1 MSTVSIS
8 PRRAAVAVITAAV
21 IAAAALGSSA
31 STSTAIA
38 ASARAGALSPKAV
51 AFDDAMRGL
60 WQAHG
65 TWTERAIV
73 DFVGGL
79 PDTNLVVGRLL
90 QNQVDIGDAVKPY
103 YGAKAGNKLTALL
116 QAHINAAVNVLK
128 AAKSGDTSSTSKAE
142 AAFFANGNQ
151 IAAFLHSANPEHWSL
166 KAMRTMMRVHLNQ
179 VIALA
184 VDQLKGHYQA
194 AIHEYG
200 VYIDHIL
207 DMAHMLS
214 TGVEQQFPSRF
225 R

>member
-1 MSTVSIS
+1 MSTISIS
-8 PRRAAVAVITAAV
+8 PRREAVAVITAAV
-21 IAAAALGSSA
+21 IAAAALGWSA

-38 ASARAGALSPKAV
+38 APARASAPSPKAV
-51 AFDDAMRGL
+51 AFHDAMREL

-90 QNQVDIGDAVKPY
+90 QNQVDIGKAVKPY
-103 YGAKAGNKLTALL
+103 YGAKAGNKLTTLL

-128 AAKSGDTSSTSKAE
+128 AAKSGDAAATLKAE

-151 IAAFLHSANPEHWSL
+151 VAAFLHSANPHHWSL

-179 VIALA
+179 VIELA
-184 VDQLKGHYQA
+184 VGQLKGHYKA
-194 AIHEYG
+194 AISEYG

-207 DMAHMLS
+207 DMADMLS
-214 TGVEQQFPSRF
+214 MGIEQQFPSRF